1 MPRSRGARR
10 ARTLPEG
17 QRSVPGGTRPERGQ
31 GLAEFAIV
39 IPFLVVLF
47 MGVIEF
53 ALAMGA
59 TLGVNRAS
67 QNAAHVAASA
77 GALAGA
83 DCLILRRIE
92 QELGVP
98 NDAGRIQQ
106 VVISRQA
113 MAGNVT
119 YAQQTWYARG
129 STDCVMADGT
139 TSAAALHAHRERLSG
154 SAALHG
160 ARRLPAPDPA
170 RSTVDNVGV
179 QIRYEH
185 DWVTPLEGAMGLIGE
200 RRRRRRMGLRAAQH
214 LPDGAHAVRRRR
226 CSDAAP
232 RHPRAA
238 PTPAGGSAARAWSSS
253 RWSCRSSCSSS
264 SWRPSS
270 ASSSTTS

>member
-1 MPRSRGARR
+1 MPLGN
-10 ARTLPEG
+10 RT
-17 QRSVPGGTRPERGQ
+17 ERGQ
-31 GLAEFAIV
+31 GVAEFAIV

-77 GALAGA
+77 GGIAGA

-92 QELGVP
+92 QDLGIP

-113 MAGNVT
+113 LAGNVA
-119 YAQQTWYARG
+119 YAQQTWSRAG
-129 STDCVMADGT
+129 STDCTMADGT
-139 TSAAALHAHRERLSG
+139 LV
-154 SAALHG
+154 
-160 ARRLPAPDPA
+160 RLPYTLIENGYPESQRCTVLAGCRLLTPA

-185 DWVTPLEGAMGLIGE
+185 DWVTPLEGAMGLIGDSAE
-200 RRRRRRMGLRAAQH
+200 GTDGWVFEQRNIFRME
-214 LPDGAHAVRRRR
+214 
-226 CSDAAP
+226 
-232 RHPRAA
+232 
-238 PTPAGGSAARAWSSS
+238 PTL
-253 RWSCRSSCSSS
+253 
-264 SWRPSS
+264 
-270 ASSSTTS
+270 